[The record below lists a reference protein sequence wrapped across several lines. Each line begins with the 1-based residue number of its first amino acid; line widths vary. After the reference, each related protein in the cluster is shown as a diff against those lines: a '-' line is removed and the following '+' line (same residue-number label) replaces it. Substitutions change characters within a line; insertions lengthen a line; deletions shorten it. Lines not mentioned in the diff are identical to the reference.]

1 MYLKSVQIFLEKTA
15 KKVMYFRSQ
24 TRMLD
29 IGDGRSSG
37 QKP

>member
-1 MYLKSVQIFLEKTA
+1 MYLLSVQIFLEKIA
-15 KKVMYFRSQ
+15 KKVMYVRSQ

-29 IGDGRSSG
+29 ISNGRGSG